1 VGALAEPETERWVG
15 ELAQLRRE
23 IAELRTEQRELAR
36 AVQELTK
43 TFRGLAVHLG
53 IASEPYSKPKGSE
66 SSRDVPGFA

>member
-1 VGALAEPETERWVG
+1 MTDPETERWLG

-36 AVQELTK
+36 SVQDLAK

-53 IASEPYSKPKGSE
+53 IASEPYPKPKGSE
-66 SSRDVPGFA
+66 TARDVPGFA